1 MDAEVDP
8 QIWDRGLDGRT
19 VGFVM
24 RGGADSSNYD
34 RASRGAAHG
43 MQFTDSQGIGK
54 VITPGISL

>member
-24 RGGADSSNYD
+24 IGGADSSPTKTEL
-34 RASRGAAHG
+34 RVVPHMACSSPILRGLE
-43 MQFTDSQGIGK
+43 K
-54 VITPGISL
+54 